1 MEIEQFGT
9 RSRSLNLWA
18 ETLAERWAGLALT
31 HGSNQC
37 SKAEKGPSLFCWG
50 KKSTAQ
56 EAHREL
62 KAVDCH
68 PSFMHTTQWGVASWD
83 NWVKSTKE
91 GKSKVCLGLGFR
103 SQPYTT
109 CSSCEV
115 RATFSCAT
123 FSSGICFSRGF
134 GLDDFQRSLPISVSI
149 WKKENPS
156 NKLFPL

>member
-18 ETLAERWAGLALT
+18 ETLAETWAGLALT

-56 EAHREL
+56 EAHRVKSCRL
-62 KAVDCH
+62 
-68 PSFMHTTQWGVASWD
+68 PSFIYAHNSVRCGKLRQLGQ
-83 NWVKSTKE
+83 KHQQ